1 MTVEL
6 PALSLSPQRSSC
18 QCWTLDLLHSCETPG
33 SPSMLSPKPVTAE
46 GLQDLHGSSQDACL
60 ASLPEKI
67 PQWNPKAVFLS
78 KLLFLA
84 W

>member
-6 PALSLSPQRSSC
+6 SALSLGPQRSSC
-18 QCWTLDLLHSCETPG
+18 QCWSLNPLRSCEPPG
-33 SPSMLSPKPVTAE
+33 SPPMLSPKPVTAE

-67 PQWNPKAVFLS
+67 PQWNPKAIFLP
-78 KLLFLA
+78 KRLFLA